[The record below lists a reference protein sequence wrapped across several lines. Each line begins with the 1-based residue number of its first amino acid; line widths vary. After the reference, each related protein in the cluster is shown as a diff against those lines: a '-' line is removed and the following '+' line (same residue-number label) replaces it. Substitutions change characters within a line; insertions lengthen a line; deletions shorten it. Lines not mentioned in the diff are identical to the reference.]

1 MPPTLAPTRALAKPC
16 GGKLRCGEKLRE
28 APAAL
33 TDSRLT
39 TTLPPELLAKAG
51 ARLTWLAIVFGVMQV
66 VINLIIQLAMVTPP
80 HWDQRILYWSYAAT
94 GAAYLLFAFARSGR
108 LSPVAVLTAAL
119 GFEVLAAL
127 SLALE
132 EFQGPWEGD
141 LVVRG
146 TSWISVWVMSCG
158 LVLPNPWRRTLAA
171 GLLAATMG
179 PAAYLLTVWVS
190 GYPAWP
196 AQKLILFLLPPY
208 FMAGWAAFLGSRM
221 YRLEVDAS
229 HAEDLGSYHLEEK
242 IGQGGMGEVWRAKHR
257 MLAREAAIKLIRP
270 EMLVSESERQIQTLR
285 ERFEREARA
294 TASLRSPHT
303 VELYDFGVAQDG
315 SFYYVMELLEGV
327 DLEALVERH
336 GPLPAERAAHILRQL
351 CRSLAE
357 AHHRG
362 LVHRDVKPT
371 NVFVTRLGLESDF
384 VKVLDFGLV
393 KRVNE
398 DHRVTREG
406 VTTGTPAYM
415 APEMVS
421 GGEIDG
427 RTDVYCVGAVGYWLL
442 TGQLLFPAKTSLAM
456 ALAQMNDKPAPPS
469 ARTELAV
476 PPALEA
482 VILQCL
488 EKAPDR
494 RPQSAEELIRLL
506 DRAVP
511 QPWTA
516 ENADKWWRTN
526 QPAPPLELRQPT
538 LPTL

>member
-28 APAAL
+28 APASL

-39 TTLPPELLAKAG
+39 TTIPPELLAKAG

-66 VINLIIQLAMVTPP
+66 VMNVIIHLTMVTPP
-80 HWDQRILYWSYAAT
+80 HWDLRILYWSYAAT
-94 GAAYLLFAFARSGR
+94 GAAFLLFAFARSGR

-127 SLALE
+127 SLAFE
-132 EFQGPWEGD
+132 EFQAPWEGD

-171 GLLAATMG
+171 GLLAASMG
-179 PAAYLLTVWVS
+179 PAAYLLTLWIS

-196 AQKLILFLLPPY
+196 AQKLILFLVPPY

-221 YRLEVDAS
+221 YRLEVDAN

-270 EMLVSESERQIQTLR
+270 EMLVSESERQIRTLR

-327 DLEALVERH
+327 DLESLVERH
-336 GPLPAERAAHILRQL
+336 GPQPAERVAHILRQL

-398 DHRVTREG
+398 ESRVTREG

-427 RTDVYCVGAVGYWLL
+427 RTDLYCAGAVGYWLL

-456 ALAQMNDKPAPPS
+456 ALAQINDKPAPPS
-469 ARTELAV
+469 ARTELPV
-476 PPALEA
+476 PAALEA

-511 QPWTA
+511 QPWTP
-516 ENADKWWRTN
+516 ESADKWWRTN
-526 QPAPPLELRQPT
+526 EPAPPLEFRQPT